1 MGYIVNS
8 MMMAIVYISIGGR
21 AGSGAAVAEGF
32 DWEFLVKH
40 YLYIRWWMLRLAM
53 DHGTSERRE
62 RRGHRHIN
70 LPVAQ
75 HHRQYIFSTPLP
87 MPAFTFTRPLLK
99 IACGVCFWWTAQ
111 GTRTTTTPI
120 VTISLSISI
129 TIRSNTL
136 STLCLLLRWW
146 KWWNSS
152 LDWNWILCSRFLI
165 KINGSSVKLE
175 WTTRLDQRWDH
186 EDDDDAM
193 GYVNS
198 N

>member
-1 MGYIVNS
+1 MWTWGCCFCATTLLVAGKCVCVRDGVHCQFDDGHSIYIDWRQS
-8 MMMAIVYISIGGR
+8 
-21 AGSGAAVAEGF
+21 SGAAVAEGF

-53 DHGTSERRE
+53 DHGPSERRE

-120 VTISLSISI
+120 VTITISLSITI
-129 TIRSNTL
+129 IRSNTL
-136 STLCLLLRWW
+136 STLCLLLLRWWW
-146 KWWNSS
+146 KW
-152 LDWNWILCSRFLI
+152 
-165 KINGSSVKLE
+165 
-175 WTTRLDQRWDH
+175 
-186 EDDDDAM
+186 
-193 GYVNS
+193 
-198 N
+198 

>member
-21 AGSGAAVAEGF
+21 AGNGTAVAEGF
-32 DWEFLVKH
+32 DWEFLAKH

-53 DHGTSERRE
+53 DHGPSERRE

-111 GTRTTTTPI
+111 GTRTTNHPHRHHQPQHHHHPI
-120 VTISLSISI
+120 EHFEHFVSA
-129 TIRSNTL
+129 
-136 STLCLLLRWW
+136 STL
-146 KWWNSS
+146 
-152 LDWNWILCSRFLI
+152 
-165 KINGSSVKLE
+165 VE
-175 WTTRLDQRWDH
+175 MV
-186 EDDDDAM
+186 E
-193 GYVNS
+193 
-198 N
+198 